1 MEPKPKQRLSAEA
14 RQEQIIQVAVDL
26 AGERG
31 MQGVTTQDMAD
42 AMGLTQGAIFRH
54 FPSKDAI
61 WLAAMSWIRE
71 RLMGV
76 LGAAAQGAG
85 SPLDA
90 LERMFFAHVDFIAR
104 HPAIP
109 RMVFSGQMLH
119 DNPKLKALVQEIVSG
134 YEARLVVLLCEAREA
149 GLVRADL
156 DEQSAAILFI
166 GMIQGLVVQIT
177 IFGARRSLTEEA
189 RKIFPVYLAG
199 IKAERSK

>member
-42 AMGLTQGAIFRH
+42 VMGLTQGAIFRH
-54 FPSKDAI
+54 FSSKDAI
-61 WLAAMSWIRE
+61 WLAAMGWIRE

-76 LGAAAQGAG
+76 LGTAAKGA
-85 SPLDA
+85 SDPLDA
-90 LERMFFAHVDFIAR
+90 LEHMFYAHVNFIAK

-134 YEARLVVLLCEAREA
+134 YEERLVKLLREAREA
-149 GLVRADL
+149 GLVWPEL
-156 DEQSAAILFI
+156 DEQSAAVLFI
-166 GMIQGLVVQIT
+166 GMIQGLVVQIA
-177 IFGARRSLTEEA
+177 IFGAKRSLLEEA
-189 RKIFPVYLAG
+189 RKVFPIYLAG
-199 IKAERSK
+199 IKAERIG

>member
-1 MEPKPKQRLSAEA
+1 MKPKPKQRLSAEE
-14 RQEQIIQVAVDL
+14 RQDQIIRVAVDL

-61 WLAAMSWIRE
+61 WLAAMGWIRE

-76 LGAAAQGAG
+76 VGAAADGA
-85 SPLDA
+85 SDPLDA
-90 LERMFFAHVDFIAR
+90 LEQMFYAHVGFIAK

-119 DNPKLKALVQEIVSG
+119 DSPKLKALVREILSG
-134 YEARLVVLLCEAREA
+134 YEDRLVALLREA
-149 GLVRADL
+149 QELEMVQDDL
-156 DEQSAAILFI
+156 DVQSAAILFV

-177 IFGARRSLTEEA
+177 IFGAQRSLLEEA
-189 RKIFPVYLAG
+189 RKVFPIYLAG
-199 IKAERSK
+199 ITR

>member
-1 MEPKPKQRLSAEA
+1 MEPKPKQRLSAEV
-14 RQEQIIQVAVDL
+14 RQDQIIQVAVDL

-61 WLAAMSWIRE
+61 WIAAMGWIRE

-76 LGAAAQGAG
+76 LGAAAQGTG

-90 LERMFFAHVDFIAR
+90 LERMFFAHVDFIDR

-189 RKIFPVYLAG
+189 RKVFPVYLAG

>member
-1 MEPKPKQRLSAEA
+1 MEPRPKQRLSAEA

-61 WLAAMSWIRE
+61 WLAAMGWIRE

-76 LGAAAQGAG
+76 LGAAAQDAAD
-85 SPLDA
+85 PLQA
-90 LERMFFAHVDFIAR
+90 LERMFHAHVDFIAK

-119 DNPKLKALVQEIVSG
+119 DSPKLKALVQEIISG
-134 YEARLVVLLCEAREA
+134 YEDRLIALLREAREA
-149 GLVRADL
+149 GLARADL

-166 GMIQGLVVQIT
+166 GMIQGLVVQVT
-177 IFGARRSLTEEA
+177 IFGARRSITEEA
-189 RKIFPVYLAG
+189 RKVFPVYLAG
-199 IKAERSK
+199 IRAERTK

>member
-1 MEPKPKQRLSAEA
+1 MEPRPKQRLSAEA

-61 WLAAMSWIRE
+61 WLAAMGWIRE

-76 LGAAAQGAG
+76 LGAAAQGAAD
-85 SPLDA
+85 PLDA
-90 LERMFFAHVDFIAR
+90 LARMFHAHVDFIAK

-119 DNPKLKALVQEIVSG
+119 DSPKLKALVQEIISG
-134 YEARLVVLLCEAREA
+134 YEDRLMALLREAREA

-189 RKIFPVYLAG
+189 HKVFPVYLAG
-199 IKAERSK
+199 IRAERTK

>member
-1 MEPKPKQRLSAEA
+1 MESKPRQRLSAEA
-14 RQEQIIQVAVDL
+14 RQEQIVQVAVDL

-76 LGAAAQGAG
+76 LGAAAKEA
-85 SPLDA
+85 SDPLDA
-90 LERMFFAHVDFIAR
+90 LERMFHAHVSFIAK

-119 DNPKLKALVQEIVSG
+119 DSPKLKALVQEIVSG
-134 YEARLVVLLCEAREA
+134 YEDRLVALLREAREA
-149 GLVRADL
+149 GLARADL

-177 IFGARRSLTEEA
+177 IFGAKRSLLEEA
-189 RKIFPVYLAG
+189 RKVFPVYLAG
-199 IKAERSK
+199 IKVERT

>member
-1 MEPKPKQRLSAEA
+1 MLPKPKQRLSAEA

-61 WLAAMSWIRE
+61 WLAAMGWVRE

-76 LGAAAQGAG
+76 LGAAAQGAAD
-85 SPLDA
+85 PLEA
-90 LERMFFAHVDFIAR
+90 LERMFHAHVNFIAK

-119 DNPKLKALVQEIVSG
+119 DSPKLKALVQEIISG
-134 YEARLVVLLCEAREA
+134 YEDRLMVLLREAREA
-149 GLVRADL
+149 GLARADL

-189 RKIFPVYLAG
+189 RKVFPVYLAG
-199 IKAERSK
+199 IRAERTK

>member
-1 MEPKPKQRLSAEA
+1 MEHKPKQRLSAEA

-61 WLAAMSWIRE
+61 WLAAMGWIRE

-76 LGAAAQGAG
+76 LGAAAEGADD
-85 SPLDA
+85 PLDA
-90 LERMFFAHVDFIAR
+90 LERMFYAHVNFITK

-109 RMVFSGQMLH
+109 RMVFSGQALH
-119 DNPKLKALVQEIVSG
+119 DNPKLKTLVREILSG
-134 YEARLVVLLCEAREA
+134 YESRLAALLSEAREME
-149 GLVRADL
+149 LVRADL

-177 IFGARRSLTEEA
+177 IFGTQRSLPEEA
-189 RKIFPVYLAG
+189 RKIFPIYMAG
-199 IKAERSK
+199 ITR

>member
-1 MEPKPKQRLSAEA
+1 MESKPKQRLSAEA

-61 WLAAMSWIRE
+61 WLAAMGWIRE

-76 LGAAAQGAG
+76 LGVAAQGAG
-85 SPLDA
+85 DPLEA
-90 LERMFFAHVDFIAR
+90 LERMFFAHVSFIDK

-119 DNPKLKALVQEIVSG
+119 DSPKLKALVQEIVSG
-134 YEARLVVLLCEAREA
+134 YEDRLIALLREAREG
-149 GLVRADL
+149 GLARADL
-156 DEQSAAILFI
+156 DERSAAILFI

-177 IFGARRSLTEEA
+177 IFGAKRSLLDEA
-189 RKIFPVYLAG
+189 RKVFPIYLAG
-199 IKAERSK
+199 IRMERT

>member
-61 WLAAMSWIRE
+61 WLAAMNWVRE

-76 LGAAAQGAG
+76 LGAAAEGAG
-85 SPLDA
+85 DPLDA
-90 LERMFFAHVDFIAR
+90 LERMFYAHVNFIAK

-119 DNPKLKALVQEIVSG
+119 DNPKLKALVQEILSG
-134 YEARLVVLLCEAREA
+134 YEARLAALLRAAREA
-149 GLVRADL
+149 GLARADL

-177 IFGARRSLTEEA
+177 IFGAPRSLPEEA
-189 RKIFPVYLAG
+189 RKIFPIYLAG
-199 IKAERSK
+199 ITR

>member
-1 MEPKPKQRLSAEA
+1 MESKPKQRLSAEA

-71 RLMGV
+71 GLMGV
-76 LGAAAQGAG
+76 LGAAAKGA
-85 SPLDA
+85 SDPLDA
-90 LERMFFAHVDFIAR
+90 LERMFYAHVSFIAKY
-104 HPAIP
+104 PAIP

-134 YEARLVVLLCEAREA
+134 YEDRLVALLREARVA
-149 GLVRADL
+149 GLARADL

-177 IFGARRSLTEEA
+177 IFGSQRSLLEEA
-189 RKIFPVYLAG
+189 RKVFPIYLAG
-199 IKAERSK
+199 ITR

>member
-1 MEPKPKQRLSAEA
+1 MEPKPKQRLSAEV
-14 RQEQIIQVAVDL
+14 RQDQIIQVAVDL

-42 AMGLTQGAIFRH
+42 AMG
-54 FPSKDAI
+54 
-61 WLAAMSWIRE
+61 WIRE

-90 LERMFFAHVDFIAR
+90 LERMFFAHVDFIDR

-134 YEARLVVLLCEAREA
+134 YEARLVDLLCEAREA
-149 GLVRADL
+149 GLVRPDL

-189 RKIFPVYLAG
+189 RKVFPVYLAG

>member
-1 MEPKPKQRLSAEA
+1 MESKPKQRLSAEA

-71 RLMGV
+71 GLMGV
-76 LGAAAQGAG
+76 LGAAAKGA
-85 SPLDA
+85 SDPLDA
-90 LERMFFAHVDFIAR
+90 LERMFYAHVSFIAKY
-104 HPAIP
+104 PAIP

-134 YEARLVVLLCEAREA
+134 YEDRLVALLREARVA
-149 GLVRADL
+149 GLARADL

-177 IFGARRSLTEEA
+177 IFGAQRSLLEEA
-189 RKIFPVYLAG
+189 RKVFPIYLAG
-199 IKAERSK
+199 ITR

>member
-14 RQEQIIQVAVDL
+14 RQEQIVQVAVDL

-61 WLAAMSWIRE
+61 WLAAMGWIRE

-76 LGAAAQGAG
+76 LGAAAQGA
-85 SPLDA
+85 SDPLDA
-90 LERMFFAHVDFIAR
+90 LERMFFAHVGFIDK

-119 DNPKLKALVQEIVSG
+119 DSPKMKALVQEIVSG
-134 YEARLVVLLCEAREA
+134 YEDRLIALLHEAREA
-149 GLVRADL
+149 GLARDDL

-177 IFGARRSLTEEA
+177 IFGARRSLLDEA
-189 RKIFPVYLAG
+189 RKVFPVYLAG
-199 IKAERSK
+199 IKMERRE

>member
-1 MEPKPKQRLSAEA
+1 MEPKPKQRLSAEV
-14 RQEQIIQVAVDL
+14 RQDQIIQVAVDL

-61 WLAAMSWIRE
+61 WIAAMGWIRE
-71 RLMGV
+71 RLTGV
-76 LGAAAQGAG
+76 LGAAAQGTG

-90 LERMFFAHVDFIAR
+90 LERMFFAHVDFIDR

-189 RKIFPVYLAG
+189 RKVFPVYLAG